1 MHPHIQILLQC
12 IELEERE
19 QVKRFSLDQQHNL
32 ASLKKEGL
40 AIHPIS
46 VTRKVFG
53 YADYPE
59 ISFRLLFPTE
69 TSLFKDGSA
78 IECFIPGEEPVKGI
92 LINLDGIKGE
102 FRLFDPDF
110 PDWIEDDNVGIKLS
124 PDTHTTQIMKKV
136 LKDLENNRPFF

>member
-1 MHPHIQILLQC
+1 MHPHIQRLLKC

-59 ISFRLLFPTE
+59 ISFRLRFPSE

-78 IECFIPGEEPVKGI
+78 IECFITGE
-92 LINLDGIKGE
+92 
-102 FRLFDPDF
+102 
-110 PDWIEDDNVGIKLS
+110 
-124 PDTHTTQIMKKV
+124 
-136 LKDLENNRPFF
+136 